1 MGPKEKG
8 VHPRGYWYGEGALEE
23 HFFDP
28 LLAHALA
35 SFFKTE
41 GAHSIVDF
49 GCGLGN
55 YVETFLNCHFLCE
68 GYDGNPD
75 TPRLADGLATTLDL
89 STPIDLGKQFD
100 WVLSLEV
107 GEHLPPCYER
117 IFIENLDRHA
127 NQGIILSW
135 AVKGQGGFGHFNE
148 QSNDYIKTT
157 LSSYGYTPDESVETF
172 LREAS
177 LLPWFKDTLMAFR
190 KKTS

>member
-1 MGPKEKG
+1 MIIDNNTGIWLNNSLEG
-8 VHPRGYWYGEGALEE
+8 HGYDTYLSNALVNV
-23 HFFDP
+23 
-28 LLAHALA
+28 L
-35 SFFKTE
+35 KRNNITN
-41 GAHSIVDF
+41 VYDF
-49 GCGLGN
+49 GCGHGLYTRN
-55 YVETFLNCHFLCE
+55 FIVNKIMCE